1 MKRKQE
7 LILASLFT
15 LAVAF
20 SSLVTQPRWDDR
32 AIKWDAV
39 SYVNMASD
47 IANGDALSELAPFV
61 YRVGFPAL
69 AAFLQPT
76 DPVGAMFLISLVAG
90 PIAVFLMW
98 LWLTKFTML
107 PGVRLGLV
115 LAFALQFHGPIRFG
129 IFYPTLTYSL
139 FWVFLLAGLILL
151 RSASERPRPTMLLSV
166 GSLFI
171 VFLGTLV
178 RETMMIVP
186 VVMLVM
192 LLSSMNTFRRSL
204 RSGYLVLVLLSVVV
218 SAVAIF
224 LMRVVATQTND
235 YEFLS
240 IAVYWVSSKSV
251 LELSAGLF
259 LTFGPML
266 AVLAAGTRET
276 LCFWRSNPEIWAL
289 IAVTTVLAVVGGTN
303 TEIFW
308 YWSAPAVLATVGV
321 VLTEKRQVL
330 LRPLM
335 IVALVLAQLVAQRV
349 FWSLPLEIES
359 PELPKVLLSPMGD
372 ATYLQLWSNFLAPR
386 TQLEIVL
393 TNVGFVTL
401 YVVASRRL
409 LPSRRVV

>member
-1 MKRKQE
+1 
-7 LILASLFT
+7 
-15 LAVAF
+15 
-20 SSLVTQPRWDDR
+20 
-32 AIKWDAV
+32 
-39 SYVNMASD
+39 
-47 IANGDALSELAPFV
+47 
-61 YRVGFPAL
+61 
-69 AAFLQPT
+69 
-76 DPVGAMFLISLVAG
+76 
-90 PIAVFLMW
+90 
-98 LWLTKFTML
+98 
-107 PGVRLGLV
+107 
-115 LAFALQFHGPIRFG
+115 
-129 IFYPTLTYSL
+129 
-139 FWVFLLAGLILL
+139 
-151 RSASERPRPTMLLSV
+151 
-166 GSLFI
+166 
-171 VFLGTLV
+171 
-178 RETMMIVP
+178 MIVP
-186 VVMLVM
+186 VVTLVM

-204 RSGYLVLVLLSVVV
+204 RSGYFVLVLLSVAV

-224 LMRVVATQTND
+224 LTRVAATQTND

-266 AVLAAGTRET
+266 AVIAAGTRET
-276 LCFWRSNPEIWAL
+276 LCFWRRNPDIWAL

-321 VLTEKRQVL
+321 VLTEKRQIL

-359 PELPKVLLSPMGD
+359 PELPIVFLSPLGD

-401 YVVASRRL
+401 YVIASRRL
-409 LPSRRVV
+409 IPSRRVV